1 MLAGKAKPELTLAQL
16 SLRLA
21 LTAVDQGDR
30 AEAIHQLRHFLD
42 RARGAERE
50 KGEAILAHLRE
61 RDLHGAEHGIA
72 DLLGIRRG

>member
-21 LTAVDQGDR
+21 LTAVDQRDR
-30 AEAIHQLRHFLD
+30 AEAIHQTRHFLE
-42 RARGAERE
+42 RARGAQRE

-61 RDLHGAEHGIA
+61 GDLHGAEHGIA
-72 DLLGIRRG
+72 DLLGMERD